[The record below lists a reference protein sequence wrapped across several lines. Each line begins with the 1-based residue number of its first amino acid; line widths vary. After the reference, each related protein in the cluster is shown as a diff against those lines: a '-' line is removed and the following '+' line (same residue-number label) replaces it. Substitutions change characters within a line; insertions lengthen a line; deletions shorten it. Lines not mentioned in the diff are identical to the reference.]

1 MDSVIATGRRKRR
14 PNFSTD
20 FKRQLAQQ
28 ASEPGVSVSHL
39 AQQHGINANMLFKWR
54 RHWMAG
60 LFDAAPGPQ
69 VMLPVAIVE
78 APVSVAPEVTTRHLS
93 APAPIP
99 APVPAADA
107 GVVRHGMIE
116 IQIADATVRFDGQ
129 ADLATLR
136 SVIRMLRT

>member
-1 MDSVIATGRRKRR
+1 VDSVIATGRRKRR

-20 FKRQLAQQ
+20 FKRRLAQQ

-39 AQQHGINANMLFKWR
+39 AQQHGVNVNMLFKWR
-54 RHWMAG
+54 RHLVAG
-60 LFDAAPGPQ
+60 LFDAPQGPQ

-78 APVSVAPEVTTRHLS
+78 APASVVPVMASKRQAAPTPV
-93 APAPIP
+93 PA
-99 APVPAADA
+99 PAADA
-107 GVVRHGMIE
+107 GAIRHGIIE

-136 SVIRMLRT
+136 AVVRMLRT